1 MSEKKREAEG
11 FMQREKHRGS
21 QRCCGRRER
30 EGGREG
36 RKHRATEGESCNQ
49 TEADDGPRI
58 SSQTC
63 LRQPDGASVR
73 EEVKNEEL
81 RPHWL
86 LMAGSVGSPLEDF

>member
-11 FMQREKHRGS
+11 FMQRET
-21 QRCCGRRER
+21 QRLSALLREER
-30 EGGREG
+30 AGGREG
-36 RKHRATEGESCNQ
+36 GKHRATEGESCNQ

-58 SSQTC
+58 SGQTC
-63 LRQPDGASVR
+63 VRQPDGASVR

-81 RPHWL
+81 RPHLL